1 MAAGFSR
8 KADMALPPRYMR
20 AIFEQDTTLMSG
32 QAGDQLDHRR
42 RRARFRA
49 WHRGMRETDL
59 VLGGFADREIETL
72 SEEELA
78 QFEAL
83 LEVQD
88 QMILDW
94 LTGRESVAAE
104 HDTAMFGRILEA
116 SRQVAGQR
124 DR

>member
-1 MAAGFSR
+1 
-8 KADMALPPRYMR
+8 
-20 AIFEQDTTLMSG
+20 MSA
-32 QAGDQLDHRR
+32 QPGDQLDHRR

-72 SEEELA
+72 ADDELA

-88 QMILDW
+88 QEILDW
-94 LTGRESVAAE
+94 LTGREKVAAV
-104 HDTAMFGRILEA
+104 HDTALFARILEA
-116 SRQVAGQR
+116 SRQVAR
-124 DR
+124 PRET

>member
-1 MAAGFSR
+1 
-8 KADMALPPRYMR
+8 MR
-20 AIFEQDTTLMSG
+20 AIIEKDIFSMSG
-32 QAGDQLDHRR
+32 QAGDELDHRR

-59 VLGGFADREIETL
+59 VLGGFADREIETM
-72 SEEELA
+72 SDGELA

-88 QMILDW
+88 QEILDW
-94 LTGRESVAAE
+94 LTGRVDVPSV
-104 HDTAMFGRILEA
+104 HDTALFGRILAA